1 MTASRY
7 KLPASFANLAG
18 QKFGINLLD
27 LFKDDEEG
35 SSETSGF
42 LPQFS
47 TTVVEKG
54 RGGVLGYKAPR
65 TPTRESTFELAPQLP
80 GQGGTSV
87 NIGDVSASAS
97 TSQKETEEEKEPELP
112 KRESLGSIASK
123 WGQTALFGGQDYFK
137 ALEAGYKPEEIRSY
151 LEQNPSMLHETNR
164 PGQTSGLYEQIS
176 RGNVTQPSEY
186 FTPQQYLDRQIEQQR
201 AQSNQSSQQ
210 NYQTVSTPSAPSI
223 STQYG
228 ASAEYLGHK
237 DIEAAKAGGMSDQQ
251 IAQVIKA
258 NVSKLREGNLPG
270 GGGLY
275 DQYAKY
281 M

>member
-7 KLPASFANLAG
+7 KLPASFAKLAG

-47 TTVVEKG
+47 TKVVEKG

-65 TPTRESTFELAPQLP
+65 TPTRESTFQLAPELP
-80 GQGGTSV
+80 GQGSSSV
-87 NIGDVSASAS
+87 TIGDISAS
-97 TSQKETEEEKEPELP
+97 TSQSEKEKEKEPVLP
-112 KRESLGSIASK
+112 QRESLGSIASK

-164 PGQTSGLYEQIS
+164 PGQTSGLYEQIA
-176 RGNVTQPSEY
+176 RGNVSQPSEY
-186 FTPQQYLDRQIEQQR
+186 FTPQQYLDRQIQQQQS
-201 AQSNQSSQQ
+201 QSNQSNQQ
-210 NYQTVSTPSAPSI
+210 SEAPRQFSI
-223 STQYG
+223 SAGSAFADSDQWLGG
-228 ASAEYLGHK
+228 A
-237 DIEAAKAGGMSDQQ
+237 DVEAAKAQGATNQE
-251 IAQVIKA
+251 IARWIDSNKD
-258 NVSKLREGNLPG
+258 KLRYGNLPG

-275 DQYAKY
+275 DQYKQY
-281 M
+281 L

>member
-7 KLPASFANLAG
+7 KLPSAFANLAG

-47 TTVVEKG
+47 TKVIEKG

-80 GQGGTSV
+80 GQGSSSV
-87 NIGDVSASAS
+87 TIGDISASA
-97 TSQKETEEEKEPELP
+97 TQKEPEKEKEPVLP
-112 KRESLGSIASK
+112 QRESLGSIASK

-164 PGQTSGLYEQIS
+164 PGQTGGLYEQIA
-176 RGNVTQPSEY
+176 RGNVSQPSEY
-186 FTPQQYLDRQIEQQR
+186 FTPQQFLDRQIKSQ
-201 AQSNQSSQQ
+201 QSSTPAPQQ
-210 NYQTVSTPSAPSI
+210 EQKPAPSFSI
-223 STQYG
+223 AAGTAYADSDKWLGG
-228 ASAEYLGHK
+228 A
-237 DIEAAKAGGMSDQQ
+237 DVEAAKAQGASNQD
-251 IAQVIKA
+251 IARWIA
-258 NVSKLREGNLPG
+258 TNTDKLRGSNVPG

-275 DQYAKY
+275 DQYKQY
-281 M
+281 L